1 MASLAKP
8 VRILGVPLDL
18 GAGHRG
24 TDMGPSAL
32 RIAGVHQALE
42 AHGCD
47 VRRESD
53 IHVPAMETREPRNL
67 HARFRQEILHVCSDL
82 HDRVRQVLAEG
93 ARPLIYGGDHSL
105 AMGSV
110 AGVAG
115 HYRDLNQEIGLIWF
129 DAHGDMNLPKTSP
142 SGNVHGMPL
151 AHLLGRGDKDLAMIG
166 GFAGK
171 VKPENVALVGI
182 RDIDKGEREIIRES
196 GIHAF
201 TMRDI
206 DERGMA
212 AVTREALA
220 VVNQD
225 TAGFYLSFDVDG
237 LDPDVAPGVGTP
249 VPGGVDFREAHL
261 MLEMIAENHRMVGME
276 VVELNPVLD
285 NGNAS
290 AEAMKHL
297 ILSAFGLTI
306 L

>member
-1 MASLAKP
+1 
-8 VRILGVPLDL
+8 
-18 GAGHRG
+18 
-24 TDMGPSAL
+24 MGPSAL
-32 RIAGVHQALE
+32 RIAGVHKALE
-42 AHGCD
+42 DHGCE

-53 IHVPAMETREPRNL
+53 VAVPAMETREPRNL
-67 HARFRQEILHVCSDL
+67 HARFRKEILQVCIDL

-93 ARPLIYGGDHSL
+93 ARPLVYGGDHSL

-115 HYRDLNQEIGLIWF
+115 HYRDQGDDIGLVWF
-129 DAHGDMNLPKTSP
+129 DAHGDMNLPETSP

-151 AHLLGRGDKDLAMIG
+151 AHLLGRGDKDLASIG

-171 VKPENVALVGI
+171 VKAENVALVGI
-182 RDIDKGEREIIRES
+182 RDIDAGEREIIRES

-220 VVNQD
+220 LVNQN

-237 LDPDVAPGVGTP
+237 LDPDIAPGVGTP

-261 MLEMIAENHRMVGME
+261 MLELMAESNTMLGME
-276 VVELNPVLD
+276 VVELNPVID
-285 NGNAS
+285 NGNES
-290 AEAMKHL
+290 AEVMKHL